1 MLRLHANMIIMMYHS
16 TVCCTDGL
24 DNNHSQASSR
34 VCGGGRFGMR
44 LADRRRQQNKK
55 TEPNNKRMYTYN
67 THILR
72 QRRQIVKTYHIHMP
86 GSFNILI
93 MMFPYIFIL
102 FFIFLALCLLVNNPP
117 HALSIL
123 LTVDAASPIRHSYR
137 R

>member
-1 MLRLHANMIIMMYHS
+1 
-16 TVCCTDGL
+16 
-24 DNNHSQASSR
+24 
-34 VCGGGRFGMR
+34 
-44 LADRRRQQNKK
+44 
-55 TEPNNKRMYTYN
+55 
-67 THILR
+67 
-72 QRRQIVKTYHIHMP
+72 MP

-137 R
+137 RWAKYES